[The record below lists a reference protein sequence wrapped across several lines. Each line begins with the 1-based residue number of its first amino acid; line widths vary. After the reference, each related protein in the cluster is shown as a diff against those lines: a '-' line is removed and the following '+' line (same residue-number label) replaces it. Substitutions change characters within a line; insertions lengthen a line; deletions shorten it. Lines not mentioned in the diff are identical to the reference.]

1 MTQIAEVPAR
11 EPVSGSLSKTARV
24 GRQRQP
30 VTLPCSAAFQYVAI
44 TQGLIPRNLL
54 KEPRRRIAPDT
65 TATPRAGHTGKRQML
80 MTLHRVERP
89 FAHCFALYD
98 IDPRCEGRSLG
109 IFALDCR
116 SCLPVP
122 SVKDL
127 ADQARNEWVS
137 RAYDDGNY
145 PSLDRGC
152 GCDLNPRPMPSRFRK
167 RHARAAGA
175 LFVSRTRVGV
185 YGCVRFVYG
194 MCTVCVRNCTVFVR
208 QCTAFVRP
216 PTTPKGQPQMTGRRG
231 IWETAFLS
239 VFEKTCTIASG
250 RKGLES
256 PAKRLHASCYQRPW
270 HLADRRHLL
279 RQGVGSR
286 RSSLV
291 INGV

>member
-98 IDPRCEGRSLG
+98 IEPRCEGRSLG

-167 RHARAAGA
+167 CHARAAGA

-185 YGCVRFVYG
+185 YGCVRDVYG
-194 MCTVCVRNCTVFVR
+194 LCTELYGFCKAVYGF
-208 QCTAFVRP
+208 CTAPDDPER
-216 PTTPKGQPQMTGRRG
+216 
-231 IWETAFLS
+231 TA
-239 VFEKTCTIASG
+239 
-250 RKGLES
+250 
-256 PAKRLHASCYQRPW
+256 PN
-270 HLADRRHLL
+270 DRAARNM
-279 RQGVGSR
+279 G
-286 RSSLV
+286 
-291 INGV
+291 NGVPLRL